1 MTRHAMRDEDA
12 MRAFNLNLGY
22 VNRKTLLLLIM
33 LSFCAQFLSAQAVPK
48 RKRPRRQHTIALT
61 SSVRERV
68 PDPPLFASL
77 SRAALP
83 QRPERSWE
91 SSSKA
96 ASFTAQPRS
105 YRQTVNFN
113 LLLPPT
119 YGKLPSWTKNVATG
133 KAVVASDLIPSV
145 FASTSPTIDEGPVN
159 PFIDP
164 QYYARRIP
172 GVGPIVDR
180 VLKQSKAHPRLTR
193 VLRSIQPQF

>member
-1 MTRHAMRDEDA
+1 
-12 MRAFNLNLGY
+12 MRAFNVNLGY
-22 VNRKTLLLLIM
+22 VNRETLLLLLV
-33 LSFCAQFLSAQAVPK
+33 LSFCAQFLSAQAVPR
-48 RKRPRRQHTIALT
+48 RKRPHRQLTTALT
-61 SSVRERV
+61 SLARERV

-77 SRAALP
+77 PRAALP

-91 SSSKA
+91 STPQA
-96 ASFTAQPRS
+96 ASFTGQSRS
-105 YRQTVNFN
+105 YRQAVNFN

-119 YGKLPSWTKNVATG
+119 YGKLPSWTKNAGTG
-133 KAVVASDLIPSV
+133 KAVLARDSIPSA
-145 FASTSPTIDEGPVN
+145 FAFSSATTDEGPVN